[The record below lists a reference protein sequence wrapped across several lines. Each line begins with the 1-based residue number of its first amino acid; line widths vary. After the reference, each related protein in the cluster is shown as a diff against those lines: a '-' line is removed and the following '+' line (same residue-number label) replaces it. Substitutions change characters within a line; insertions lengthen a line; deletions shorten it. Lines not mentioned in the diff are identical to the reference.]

1 MSTLS
6 ERAVLVTL
14 STGVWSGRSHDREVT
29 EEASKLYKAD
39 LKEAGS
45 FTKQL
50 ISTKFINEVASVARS
65 ARAIHRLLTLP
76 WMDNGT
82 RIMSNAGF
90 EHYSDQ
96 MRTSRLKFEA
106 KVKEFIHTMPDAIKE
121 AQVRL
126 GKMYDPEDYPSNDD
140 LKHKFSFDV
149 EVNKVPEASD
159 FRAKMSDATVKAIV
173 KDIERRTEERVQ
185 GAMNDAFQRIIDVTT
200 KMNETLKGYEPP
212 KDGEKAKG
220 NFQSSLITNVK
231 EIADSLTALN
241 ITGDPRL
248 EDLQAELVKELVEH
262 SPEVLKDDG
271 KLRHATAKKA
281 AEIAKKVRSY
291 LA

>member
-1 MSTLS
+1 MSSLS

-29 EEASKLYKAD
+29 EEASKLFKAD

-50 ISTKFINEVASVARS
+50 IATKFINEVAGVARS
-65 ARAIHRLLTLP
+65 ARQIHRLLTLP

-82 RIMSNAGF
+82 RIMSSTGF

-96 MRTSRLKFEA
+96 MRTSRLQFEA
-106 KVKEFIHTMPDAIKE
+106 RVKEFIAGMPDYIKE
-121 AQVRL
+121 AQQRL
-126 GKMYDPEDYPSNDD
+126 GKMYDPEDYPSNAD

-149 EVNKVPEASD
+149 EVNKVPEAAD
-159 FRAKMSDATVKAIV
+159 FRAKMSDASVKAIV
-173 KDIERRTEERVQ
+173 KDIEQRTEKRVQ
-185 GAMNDAFQRIIDVTT
+185 EAMNNAFERIIDVTS
-200 KMNETLKGYEPP
+200 KMADTLKGYEPP
-212 KDGEKAKG
+212 KDGNKAKG

-241 ITGDPRL
+241 ITGDQRL
-248 EDLQAELVKELVEH
+248 DDLQAELLKELLEH
-262 SPEVLKDDG
+262 GPEVLKDDG

-281 AEIAKKVRSY
+281 EQIAKKVKSY